1 MKKIRDSKFDSDIAK
16 KCKAFINR
24 FTVSALVATITFNSN
39 RITTLAQP
47 SNQLMQESIGQEGQE
62 SVTYD
67 DIKDYK
73 YVRYNF
79 TDDTFSYTNEID
91 CTSPYVKFYLN
102 VPNVDISQIND
113 NYTGPAPYGYRIP
126 LNNTKQI
133 PNYGN
138 PLNDEHMNE
147 RVNEIYDAFNEV
159 NQRNNGLVIYDNDTN
174 QAYTKEKI
182 RDILTF
188 EGGAKGVADT
198 ALGVEAYHDWL
209 DFTGI
214 ITTDPYFVE
223 QIMFA
228 TGDES
233 LAENVKEHDN
243 IMESLD
249 LGHSFTGDYSNGPLG
264 LHLGDNLKDM
274 ASATTVEEG
283 IEKYNDFF
291 LAVAAATEGNGFIVN
306 GNYCKIDQLRVN
318 ELPLVS
324 QVLIAETLYYSGNS
338 IAGFAFYKENNEPVF
353 VETQKVIEE
362 FNMVCKEDMI
372 KRMEDNN
379 LPVPAY
385 PNGQAQDPHNR
396 ASVFQQNVIS
406 NAVGIGEFGLSG
418 YYHSYQDYAK
428 YFEEQ
433 LKQNGTV
440 INTLESDYAYGL
452 TTTNSQ
458 TNGRRR

>member
-39 RITTLAQP
+39 HITTLAQP

-91 CTSPYVKFYLN
+91 CDSPYVKFCLN
-102 VPNVDISQIND
+102 VPNVDISQIDD

-126 LNNTKQI
+126 LNNTKRI

-147 RVNEIYDAFNEV
+147 RVNEIYDAIYEV
-159 NQRNNGLVIYDNDTN
+159 NQRNNGLVIYDTETN
-174 QAYTKEKI
+174 QAYTKEQI
-182 RDILTF
+182 RDLLIF
-188 EGGAKGVADT
+188 QGGAKGVADT
-198 ALGVEAYHDWL
+198 ALGVKTLNDWVR
-209 DFTGI
+209 FTGI
-214 ITTDPYFVE
+214 ITTDPNFVE

-228 TGDES
+228 SNDES
-233 LAENVKEHDN
+233 LTENVIEHEN
-243 IMESLD
+243 ILEDLD
-249 LGHSFTGDYSNGPLG
+249 LGHWLTGDCSNGPLIQY
-264 LHLGDNLKDM
+264 LGDKLKAM
-274 ASATTVEEG
+274 ASATSIEE
-283 IEKYNDFF
+283 EMNLYNEFV
-291 LAVAAATEGNGFIVN
+291 LAVVAATEGNGFIVN
-306 GNYCKIDQLRVN
+306 GNYCKIEQLRVN
-318 ELPLVS
+318 ELPLIS
-324 QVLIAETLYYSGNS
+324 EVLIAETLGSLENP

-353 VETQKVIEE
+353 GWTQNVIEE

-396 ASVFQQNVIS
+396 ANVFEQNVIS